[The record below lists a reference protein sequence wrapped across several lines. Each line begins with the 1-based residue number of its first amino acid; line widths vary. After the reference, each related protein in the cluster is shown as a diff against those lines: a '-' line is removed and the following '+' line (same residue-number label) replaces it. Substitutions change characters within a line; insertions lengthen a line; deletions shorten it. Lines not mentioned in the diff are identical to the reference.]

1 NKTMETDS
9 YGNPP
14 KSVHVHILGGVKDDI
29 GQAIFKS
36 VAAGIDTVGNQEVEV
51 KDLGGFSHIVK
62 FDYAKSVPIFV
73 NISIQVD
80 SKFEKNG
87 QEEIKVIVNNY
98 INNLTMGE
106 VVRFSYIYPLIY
118 QIPGVVVAD
127 VKIGLSTETTEAKDI
142 NLNPNESAECKTEN
156 VVITSDQKA

>member
-1 NKTMETDS
+1 M
-9 YGNPP
+9 
-14 KSVHVHILGGVKDDI
+14 
-29 GQAIFKS
+29 
-36 VAAGIDTVGNQEVEV
+36 
-51 KDLGGFSHIVK
+51 
-62 FDYAKSVPIFV
+62 

-80 SKFEKNG
+80 SKFENG

-127 VKIGLSTETTEAKDI
+127 VKLDYLLK
-142 NLNPNESAECKTEN
+142 LPKPKTL
-156 VVITSDQKA
+156 I

>member
-1 NKTMETDS
+1 
-9 YGNPP
+9 
-14 KSVHVHILGGVKDDI
+14 
-29 GQAIFKS
+29 
-36 VAAGIDTVGNQEVEV
+36 
-51 KDLGGFSHIVK
+51 
-62 FDYAKSVPIFV
+62 
-73 NISIQVD
+73 QVD

-127 VKIGLSTETTEAKDI
+127 VKIGLSTETTEVKDI

>member
-1 NKTMETDS
+1 
-9 YGNPP
+9 
-14 KSVHVHILGGVKDDI
+14 
-29 GQAIFKS
+29 
-36 VAAGIDTVGNQEVEV
+36 
-51 KDLGGFSHIVK
+51 FSHIVK

-127 VKIGLSTETTEAKDI
+127 VKIGLPTETTEAKDI

>member
-1 NKTMETDS
+1 MLLKI
-9 YGNPP
+9 
-14 KSVHVHILGGVKDDI
+14 KQWKL
-29 GQAIFKS
+29 
-36 VAAGIDTVGNQEVEV
+36 NQEVEV